1 MSLAGDRRASAVD
14 RLLLR
19 GSPIVGGNLRGLEV
33 WVDSLLERVDDV
45 IVEDIVVGFLL
56 LLVRVLLFI
65 YVRIKPFTVC

>member
-19 GSPIVGGNLRGLEV
+19 GSPIVGRNLRGLEV

>member
-1 MSLAGDRRASAVD
+1 MSPAGERRASAVD

-19 GSPIVGGNLRGLEV
+19 GSPIVGRNLRGLEV

>member
-1 MSLAGDRRASAVD
+1 MGDRRASAVD
-14 RLLLR
+14 RLLLW
-19 GSPIVGGNLRGLEV
+19 GSPIVGRNLRGLEV

>member
-14 RLLLR
+14 WLLLR
-19 GSPIVGGNLRGLEV
+19 GSPIVGRNLRGLEV